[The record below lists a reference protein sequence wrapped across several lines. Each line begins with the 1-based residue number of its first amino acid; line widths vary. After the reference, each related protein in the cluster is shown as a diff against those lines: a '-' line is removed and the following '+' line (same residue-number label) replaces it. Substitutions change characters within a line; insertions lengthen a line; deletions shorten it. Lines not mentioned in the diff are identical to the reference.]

1 MHDIGIVGTG
11 IAGLHLALYLQQRG
25 LRPTLYAEQ
34 RPEEMR
40 TARLPSTPAIFGTV
54 RRHMKELGIAHWET
68 PDTSIHAFDFGIK
81 GMPQFSFHV
90 PFRPPAQFIDMRV
103 YLPRLLEDFA
113 ARGGTVV
120 TGGALDA
127 EAVTRLGERHDLVV
141 VASGRGGLAGMF
153 PCVPERSLHATPQ
166 RRLLGGLF
174 RGIRFPDEF
183 CFTQRIVAGAGE
195 VCEFQMLTHDG
206 PVAALLI
213 FAVPGGPL
221 EGITQL
227 RHEDAPAAF
236 DRAVY
241 DFLGEHAPEICVR
254 IADPAAFGALGPR
267 DLYQGSI
274 IPVVRHGVA
283 ELRPGRHALALGDAH
298 VTMDPLT
305 AQGANAAGKAAW
317 RLGGLLMARVAE
329 GAAFDGAFCA
339 RTEHDLWEMLQP
351 FAEWNNAALGPPPP
365 HVFGLIAAAAQN
377 PAIAMEFTANFDD
390 PRRQWEILRSPE
402 NTAAFIH
409 R

>member
-25 LRPTLYAEQ
+25 LVPTLYSEL
-34 RPEEMR
+34 RPDEMR
-40 TARLPSTPAIFGTV
+40 AARLPSTPALFGTV
-54 RRHMKELGIAHWET
+54 RGHMRDLGVAHWDA
-68 PDTSIHAFDFGIK
+68 PDTAIHAFDFGIK
-81 GMPQFSFHV
+81 GMPEFSFHV
-90 PFRPPAQFIDMRV
+90 PFRPAAQFIDMRV

-113 ARGGTVV
+113 ARGGAVV
-120 TGGALDA
+120 TSGALDGA
-127 EAVTRLGERHDLVV
+127 AVAQLGERHDLVV
-141 VASGRGGLAGMF
+141 VASGRGGLADMF
-153 PCVPERSLHATPQ
+153 PRVPERSPHTTPQ

-174 RGIRFPDEF
+174 RGIRCRDER

-195 VCEFQMLTHDG
+195 VCEFQMLTHGG
-206 PVAALLI
+206 PVGALLI

-227 RHEDAPAAF
+227 RHEDDPGAF
-236 DRAVY
+236 DRAVV
-241 DFLGEHAPEICVR
+241 DFLGKHAPDIRAR
-254 IADPAAFGALGPR
+254 IDDPAAFGALGPR
-267 DLYQGSI
+267 DVYQGGV
-274 IPVVRHGVA
+274 IPVVRHGVV
-283 ELRPGRHALALGDAH
+283 ELRPGRHAIALGDAH

-317 RLGGLLMARVAE
+317 RLGGLIAGCVAE
-329 GAAFDGAFCA
+329 GRAFDAAFCA
-339 RTEHDLWEMLQP
+339 LAERDLWNMLQP
-351 FAEWNNAALGPPPP
+351 FVEWNNAAVGPPPP
-365 HVFGLIAAAAQN
+365 HVFALIAAAARN

-402 NTAAFIH
+402 ATAVFIQ